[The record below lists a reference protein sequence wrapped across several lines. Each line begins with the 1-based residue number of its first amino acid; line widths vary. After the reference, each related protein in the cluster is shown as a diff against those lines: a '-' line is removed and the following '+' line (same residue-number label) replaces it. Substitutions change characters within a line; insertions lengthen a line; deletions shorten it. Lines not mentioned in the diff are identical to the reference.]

1 MTLSAVTSSPFQ
13 PNYSERDS
21 ARTNLG
27 QSIQTIFNEKTTETP
42 IEVSSPHYNMTFLP
56 IIMGSFPQSAS
67 DPLISPESLG
77 NLEEVNRDYAQSAPN
92 ITKPY
97 QPMMTQIAIIQQVP
111 VVTSGE
117 NLFNGLAKNVGQ
129 LNVTGVISEAFK
141 LAQISIGL
149 FGQALANQLTVDSN
163 SLLVIHNSTKLVGE
177 QVKF

>member
-1 MTLSAVTSSPFQ
+1 
-13 PNYSERDS
+13 
-21 ARTNLG
+21 
-27 QSIQTIFNEKTTETP
+27 
-42 IEVSSPHYNMTFLP
+42 
-56 IIMGSFPQSAS
+56 
-67 DPLISPESLG
+67 
-77 NLEEVNRDYAQSAPN
+77 
-92 ITKPY
+92 
-97 QPMMTQIAIIQQVP
+97 MMTQIAIIQQVP